1 MHIVY
6 NIALYALAAAAFSV
20 FLPAVLTSEKRKK
33 TILYRLG
40 LRMPQTAASQLHARP
55 IWVHALSVGEVL
67 SALPLIEGLRQR
79 WPDRPVVLSASTL
92 SGFELARRR
101 AADRVDGLYY
111 FPYDLPFSVRRVA
124 GAVSPKMVILTET
137 DLWPN
142 FLRRMAAARIPAVLV
157 NARLS
162 ERSFRGYRKLRPLVL
177 PMLRSLLRICA
188 QTEQEADR
196 FAALGV
202 ERQRLAV
209 TGNLKFDQETDPLP
223 GVDSTARL
231 RNQAGIA
238 GKGPVIVAG
247 STHPGEE
254 EVLAGVFVRL
264 KAEHPLLQMV
274 VAPRDPDRAAAV
286 QRVLGAAGI
295 SAACLEAVQ
304 RTQPDRVDATV
315 VDRIGLLRPLYAIAD
330 VAFVGGSL
338 FPFGGHN
345 PLEPAAWRRPVV
357 FGPDMSDFSRIAA
370 DLIEAGG
377 AVRAA
382 DENALFFALRS
393 FLRHPET
400 AETAGGRAYGVF
412 AAHRGAVGR
421 TLAVLAAAQGGC
433 MEKR

>member
-40 LRMPQTAASQLHARP
+40 LRMPQTAAPVLHARP

-137 DLWPN
+137 ALWPN

-223 GVDSTARL
+223 EVDSTAR
-231 RNQAGIA
+231 
-238 GKGPVIVAG
+238 
-247 STHPGEE
+247 
-254 EVLAGVFVRL
+254 
-264 KAEHPLLQMV
+264 
-274 VAPRDPDRAAAV
+274 PRD
-286 QRVLGAAGI
+286 
-295 SAACLEAVQ
+295 SA
-304 RTQPDRVDATV
+304 T
-315 VDRIGLLRPLYAIAD
+315 
-330 VAFVGGSL
+330 S
-338 FPFGGHN
+338 
-345 PLEPAAWRRPVV
+345 WRK
-357 FGPDMSDFSRIAA
+357 
-370 DLIEAGG
+370 
-377 AVRAA
+377 
-382 DENALFFALRS
+382 RS
-393 FLRHPET
+393 
-400 AETAGGRAYGVF
+400 
-412 AAHRGAVGR
+412 
-421 TLAVLAAAQGGC
+421 
-433 MEKR
+433 